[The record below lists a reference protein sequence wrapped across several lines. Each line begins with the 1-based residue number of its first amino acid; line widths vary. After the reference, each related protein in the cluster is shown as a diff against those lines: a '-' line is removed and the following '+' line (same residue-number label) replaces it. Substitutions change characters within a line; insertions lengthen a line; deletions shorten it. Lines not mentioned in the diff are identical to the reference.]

1 MKKIIA
7 VGIMA
12 IFLTYT
18 LCITPVTAS
27 HQKLSPKKIS
37 SKKVITEKISL
48 LKDLIEKKISPKNLS
63 SLKSLIGKIVPPQP
77 SCIGLI
83 LTLIIAVVLTLIGVG
98 IAAWILEFIGTICV
112 DAYVIIAYTILMLLG
127 KWAPPEGVS

>member
-83 LTLIIAVVLTLIGVG
+83 LTLIAAIWIATWILSFIVGMGVEAYAMIAYIIAV
-98 IAAWILEFIGTICV
+98 
-112 DAYVIIAYTILMLLG
+112 LLG
-127 KWAPPEGVS
+127 ECAPPEPF